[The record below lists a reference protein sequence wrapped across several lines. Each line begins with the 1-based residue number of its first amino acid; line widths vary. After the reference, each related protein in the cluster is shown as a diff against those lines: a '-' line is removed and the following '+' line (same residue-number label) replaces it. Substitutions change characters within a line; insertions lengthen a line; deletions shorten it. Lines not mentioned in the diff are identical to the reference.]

1 MTDADLLNAWP
12 LGAGATLSRFVR
24 FFEALTAGS
33 ENSAVNPAHEESLGA
48 FNRRLAQLHSEVIGR
63 PVEAKVACSCGQELE
78 LVLPLGSVA
87 ATPDPPKRIEIEAD
101 GPRAFR
107 LPRLSEVALAREPK
121 ALAQACALDG
131 GDVDEKHLPVI
142 EAAWSAA
149 DPAAEIALEFTCTAC
164 SAPIRAQADLALFVA
179 RDLDLRVR
187 ALLAEVHGFARAY
200 GWTEA
205 EVLAVPASRRRA
217 YADLIGG
224 QS

>member
-1 MTDADLLNAWP
+1 MTDADLLYAWP

-24 FFEALTAGS
+24 FFEALAAAS
-33 ENSAVNPAHEESLGA
+33 ESSSVNLAHEESLGA
-48 FNRRLAQLHSEVIGR
+48 FNRRLARLHSEVIGR
-63 PVEAKVACSCGQELE
+63 PVEAKVACPCGQELE

-87 ATPDPPKRIEIEAD
+87 ATPDPPQRIEIEAD

-107 LPRLSEVALAREPK
+107 LPRLSEVALAQEPR
-121 ALAQACALDG
+121 ALARACALDG
-131 GDVDEKHLPVI
+131 GDVDEEHLSVL

-164 SAPIRAQADLALFVA
+164 TAPIRAQADLALFVA

-187 ALLAEVHGFARAY
+187 ALLAEVHGLARAY

-217 YADLIGG
+217 YADLIWG
-224 QS
+224 QA